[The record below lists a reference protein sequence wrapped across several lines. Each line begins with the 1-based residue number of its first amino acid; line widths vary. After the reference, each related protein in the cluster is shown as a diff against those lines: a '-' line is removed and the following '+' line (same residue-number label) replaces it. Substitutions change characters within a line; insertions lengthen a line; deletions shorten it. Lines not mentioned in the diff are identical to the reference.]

1 MTGLRCTSSSRR
13 AGRGGSTTVLRP
25 ARAQPSS
32 LGLSSTGPNSLPPS
46 PATVLSPQSPRA
58 DPAPRTLEGEGVPSL
73 KFSRLASL
81 SSRLPG
87 RASQRVPAVTT
98 FLARAQEQQPRSPAA
113 GTRGRETREGFPA
126 GAAPGWAGRDRAA
139 WLHKHDGAEL
149 HTQLRARGCGPGEGG
164 LRRPTHPL
172 LPPRRPQKLAAGGP
186 ACAELQ
192 PPPARS
198 PGVPSL
204 AAPPAGLG
212 RRPSNT
218 TYPAP
223 ARPPASAVALPS
235 AAGHRLW
242 VASEEPSR
250 LHALPDFLKTNRR
263 RRFPRAVPGASA
275 KPAPPEAWKFA
286 GRARAGRAC
295 CHPLLA
301 TRQPRRAPRPYSL
314 PGERSPLPACHP
326 QSCDAVSG
334 LHGSDSS
341 VELTA

>member
-1 MTGLRCTSSSRR
+1 M
-13 AGRGGSTTVLRP
+13 
-25 ARAQPSS
+25 
-32 LGLSSTGPNSLPPS
+32 
-46 PATVLSPQSPRA
+46 
-58 DPAPRTLEGEGVPSL
+58 PSL

-139 WLHKHDGAEL
+139 WLHKHDGTEL
-149 HTQLRARGCGPGEGG
+149 HTQLRARGCGPGGGG

-223 ARPPASAVALPS
+223 ARPPASAVAPSFRRGPPPLGRLRRAQPPARTPGFFKNKQAPSLPPRCS
-235 AAGHRLW
+235 RGFSQARTSRSLEVCWQGPSGTCVLSPAARN
-242 VASEEPSR
+242 A
-250 LHALPDFLKTNRR
+250 A
-263 RRFPRAVPGASA
+263 ASA
-275 KPAPPEAWKFA
+275 RPAPLQSAW
-286 GRARAGRAC
+286 RA
-295 CHPLLA
+295 L
-301 TRQPRRAPRPYSL
+301 
-314 PGERSPLPACHP
+314 SPPC
-326 QSCDAVSG
+326 VSPPV
-334 LHGSDSS
+334 LRCS
-341 VELTA
+341 VRIARL